1 MIIEDIPF
9 FAEFVATTILL
20 TFGYAFAKLW
30 FNHSKDK
37 SKARRKDQQKA
48 EKDSGMEEQIDGY
61 LDNIGTIGNKI
72 ENEINFIKE
81 KGGTPEQLKSLE
93 SNLAL
98 ARNVQKF
105 EPIIRIAKKPLLKVI
120 ARFMDRV

>member
-9 FAEFVATTILL
+9 FTELIAIVILL
-20 TFGYAFAKLW
+20 TFGYAFMKLW
-30 FNHSKDK
+30 FNHSKEK

-81 KGGTPEQLKSLE
+81 KGGTPDQLKSLE

-105 EPIIRIAKKPLLKVI
+105 EPIIRIAKKPLLKII
-120 ARFMDRV
+120 AKYMDRV